1 MSAPPEKLTCVVIAL
16 LGGDAAARCAEVLAR
31 EIGGPVAIVDRSA
44 PGGATV
50 PGRRRAAFAQMDR
63 AQTGGPQICGPLV
76 ALVEDTTL
84 VAPGWAAAVRAGLA
98 DPAVASVWGPVR
110 IAETL
115 APRFRALGRLEY
127 GRFQGAVPGGAPL
140 PQSPPGNCMAFRR
153 AALDAVL
160 PQGDGFAEHQVAADL
175 RAAGWTIVFAPGAA
189 STYAMADRHGALL
202 ATRFGHGRLYAASL
216 HGPGNRPG
224 AVGGRLT
231 GALKALLVPL
241 VLTAR
246 AISHARAKTP
256 ARLWLA
262 EAPHLV
268 LMALAWGA
276 GEFTGHLFGKGDSAR
291 TWR

>member
-1 MSAPPEKLTCVVIAL
+1 MSAPPQTLTCAVIAL
-16 LGGDAAARCAEVLAR
+16 LGGAAAARCAEGLAH
-31 EIGGPVAIVDRSA
+31 ETGTAASVIDRTA
-44 PGGATV
+44 PGAATV
-50 PGRRRAAFAQMDR
+50 PGRRRAALAR
-63 AQTGGPQICGPLV
+63 LGGALV
-76 ALVEDTTL
+76 ALVEDTTQ

-98 DPAVASVWGPVR
+98 DPAVAAVWGPVR

-115 APRFRALGRLEY
+115 PPRFRALGRLEY
-127 GRFQGAVPGGAPL
+127 GRFHGLAPL
-140 PQSPPGNCMAFRR
+140 PPSPPGNCLVFRR

-160 PQGDGFAEHQVAADL
+160 PQGDISGAGFAEHQLAAAL
-175 RAAGWTIVFAPGAA
+175 RAAGWTIAFAPGAA
-189 STYAMADRHGALL
+189 STYAMADVHGARL
-202 ATRFGHGRLYAASL
+202 AIRFGHGRIYAASL
-216 HGPGNRPG
+216 HGPGNGPG
-224 AVGGRLT
+224 DVASRLA

-262 EAPHLV
+262 EVPHLA

-276 GEFTGHLFGKGDSAR
+276 GEWTGHLFGAGDSER